1 MGKMGKAKITA
12 NSKGEQF
19 TKITFKPDLAKFHM
33 EEMDDDFEALV
44 KRRVYDMAGKLAF
57 LRYSGI
63 FLADS

>member
-44 KRRVYDMAGKLAF
+44 KRRVYDMAGKLG
-57 LRYSGI
+57 LLEEQRDLSC
-63 FLADS
+63 